1 MIPQQATTPQEN
13 NERPLLLVLL
23 SNVVSMILQPL
34 VIPTLAFGVILFGF
48 PTLFGGYSFKIK
60 MNLLVFVNLI
70 TMVIPILFILM
81 LKRFGFI
88 KSLQMKDRTERIIP
102 MMVVSGI
109 YVSLAVLLVTR
120 LHINPVFSSVMVSIA
135 FVTAMVT
142 MVTFFWQISAHSA
155 SVGGLLSLLFLLNAH
170 IENGLMYA
178 AMLLFIIVSGVVM
191 SARLYLNAHSLAQ
204 VVAGFVLGFVINLLV
219 ILRLFGEI

>member
-1 MIPQQATTPQEN
+1 MTPQQATTPHEN
-13 NERPLLLVLL
+13 NERPLLVLL
-23 SNVVSMILQPL
+23 SNVVSMVLQPL

-70 TMVIPILFILM
+70 TMVIPILFILI
-81 LKRFGFI
+81 LKRLGFI

-135 FVTAMVT
+135 LVTAMVT
-142 MVTFFWQISAHSA
+142 VVTFFWQMSAHGA
-155 SVGGLLSLLFLLNAH
+155 SIGGLLSLLFLLNAH
-170 IENGLMYA
+170 IEDELMYA
-178 AMLLFIIVSGVVM
+178 AMLLLTIIAGLVM

-204 VVAGFVLGFVINLLV
+204 VVVGFVLGFVVNLLV

>member
-1 MIPQQATTPQEN
+1 
-13 NERPLLLVLL
+13 
-23 SNVVSMILQPL
+23 
-34 VIPTLAFGVILFGF
+34 
-48 PTLFGGYSFKIK
+48 

-170 IENGLMYA
+170 IENELMYA

>member
-1 MIPQQATTPQEN
+1 MTPQQATTPHEN
-13 NERPLLLVLL
+13 NERPLLVLL
-23 SNVVSMILQPL
+23 SNVVSMVLQPL

-70 TMVIPILFILM
+70 TMVIPILFILI
-81 LKRFGFI
+81 LKRLGFI

-135 FVTAMVT
+135 LVTAMVT
-142 MVTFFWQISAHSA
+142 VVTFFWQMSAHSA
-155 SVGGLLSLLFLLNAH
+155 SIGGLLSLLFLLNAH
-170 IENGLMYA
+170 IENELMYA
-178 AMLLFIIVSGVVM
+178 AMLLLTIIAGVVM

-204 VVAGFVLGFVINLLV
+204 VVVGFVLGFVVNLLV

>member
-1 MIPQQATTPQEN
+1 MTPQQATTPHEN
-13 NERPLLLVLL
+13 NERPLLVLL
-23 SNVVSMILQPL
+23 SNVVSMVLQPL

-70 TMVIPILFILM
+70 TMVIPILFILI
-81 LKRFGFI
+81 LKRLGFI

-135 FVTAMVT
+135 LVTAMVT
-142 MVTFFWQISAHSA
+142 V
-155 SVGGLLSLLFLLNAH
+155 
-170 IENGLMYA
+170 
-178 AMLLFIIVSGVVM
+178 
-191 SARLYLNAHSLAQ
+191 
-204 VVAGFVLGFVINLLV
+204 
-219 ILRLFGEI
+219 

>member
-1 MIPQQATTPQEN
+1 MTPQQATTPHEN
-13 NERPLLLVLL
+13 NERPLLVLL
-23 SNVVSMILQPL
+23 SNVVSMVLQPL

-70 TMVIPILFILM
+70 TMVIPILFILI
-81 LKRFGFI
+81 LKRLGFI

-120 LHINPVFSSVMVSIA
+120 LHINLVFSSVMVSIA
-135 FVTAMVT
+135 LVTAMVT
-142 MVTFFWQISAHSA
+142 VVTFFWQMSAHSA
-155 SVGGLLSLLFLLNAH
+155 SIGGLLSLLFLLNAH
-170 IENGLMYA
+170 IENELMYA
-178 AMLLFIIVSGVVM
+178 AMLLLTIIAGVVM

-204 VVAGFVLGFVINLLV
+204 VVVGFVLGFVVNLLV

>member
-1 MIPQQATTPQEN
+1 MTPQQATTPHEN
-13 NERPLLLVLL
+13 NERPLLVLL
-23 SNVVSMILQPL
+23 SNVVSMVLQPL

-70 TMVIPILFILM
+70 TMVIPILFILI
-81 LKRFGFI
+81 LKRLGFI

-135 FVTAMVT
+135 LVTAMVT
-142 MVTFFWQISAHSA
+142 VVTFFWQMSAHGA
-155 SVGGLLSLLFLLNAH
+155 SIGGLLSLLFLLNAH
-170 IENGLMYA
+170 IEDELMYA
-178 AMLLFIIVSGVVM
+178 AMLLLTIIAGLVM

-204 VVAGFVLGFVINLLV
+204 VVAGFVLGFVVNLLV

>member
-1 MIPQQATTPQEN
+1 MTPQQATTPHEN
-13 NERPLLLVLL
+13 NERPLLVLL
-23 SNVVSMILQPL
+23 SNVVSMVLQPL

-70 TMVIPILFILM
+70 TMVIPILFILI
-81 LKRFGFI
+81 LKRLGFI

-135 FVTAMVT
+135 LVTAMVT
-142 MVTFFWQISAHSA
+142 VVTFFWQMSAHSA
-155 SVGGLLSLLFLLNAH
+155 SIGGLLSLLFLLNAH
-170 IENGLMYA
+170 IENELMYA
-178 AMLLFIIVSGVVM
+178 AMLLLTIIAGLVM

-204 VVAGFVLGFVINLLV
+204 VVVGFVLGFVVNLLV